1 VPLENFR
8 DVFMKYSINGGLTW
22 TGPLNLTP
30 STETNLNFSK
40 EEVYATLPRDFSN
53 NLPVIFMQDD
63 DPGTMV
69 FNQKPE
75 SFSIMM
81 YSEYPLGDIFE
92 GTVTR
97 NPQAEPVVSINSTL
111 VKPARLYPNP
121 AHDFVNISI
130 EQPGVTYS
138 IELVDLSGRTIKIV
152 DKAFATYTL
161 STSDLNK
168 GIYLVKIKTA
178 NEQYLNKLVVK

>member
-1 VPLENFR
+1 
-8 DVFMKYSINGGLTW
+8 MKYSINGGQTW

-53 NLPVIFMQDD
+53 NLPIIFMQDD

-69 FNQKPE
+69 INQKPE
-75 SFSIMM
+75 GFSTFK

-92 GTVTR
+92 GKVTR
-97 NPQAEPVVSINSTL
+97 NPQAKPL
-111 VKPARLYPNP
+111 VNIAETKVKTAKLFPNP
-121 AHDFVNISI
+121 AQDFVNISI
-130 EQPGVTYS
+130 EQQGVTYS
-138 IELVDLSGRTIKIV
+138 IELVDLSGRTIKNV

-178 NEQYLNKLVVK
+178 NEQYLSKLVVK